1 MFGKILEFLDK
12 ILTWFEEWTLFAS
25 VMTALL
31 ALFVN
36 VVLRYVFNYTLAWSE
51 ELVRE
56 VIIYTTFIG
65 CSAAIKN
72 RSMIRIDASVQ
83 LLPKM
88 KVPLTFFSNIV
99 TMIFSGMMI
108 YYGWKMAPHAGAN
121 PPENHYPADSPRLS
135 ICHFAADGGN
145 DAHSYHPGDVPGCI
159 SKLKTQAAG
168 IAYMETSHVIIML
181 ILLGCM
187 ATYIP
192 VFMCLFFTAVLG
204 FMLFTDLPL
213 LLLAQS
219 LFRSMDKF
227 ALVVVLFFILCGNI
241 MTAGSIVEK
250 LIKVANS
257 LVSWLPG
264 GLGMAGVLACG
275 LFGAISGST
284 VATVVALGGFMIP
297 ALLENG
303 YDEKYT
309 LGLMTTSPNL
319 GVIIPPSIGMILYS
333 MVSNVSLEGLFLTG
347 FLPGVLIMA
356 GVCIYTYFFY
366 RNDKTLVRM
375 PVPSG
380 KELLM
385 VLKEGFWSLM
395 LPVIIFGGI
404 FSGFFTANEAAV
416 VACVYAFVVE
426 LCIHRSMKFN
436 QVKSITVSSA
446 VTSATL
452 LIIVAGA
459 TCFGRLLTLEDIPGK
474 ITETVL
480 STISSPV
487 VFLLA
492 LNGLLLVVGM
502 FMDIISATMI
512 LGPVFLP
519 MLDAFN
525 VDWMHFGL
533 ILTVN
538 LAIGYCTP
546 PMGVSLY
553 ITGAIANRDLI
564 FVSKAVLPFILI
576 QLCILLFIT
585 YFPEAV
591 LWLPRMMGY
600 AG

>member
-1 MFGKILEFLDK
+1 MENSHIIIL
-12 ILTWFEEWTLFAS
+12 
-25 VMTALL
+25 
-31 ALFVN
+31 
-36 VVLRYVFNYTLAWSE
+36 
-51 ELVRE
+51 
-56 VIIYTTFIG
+56 
-65 CSAAIKN
+65 
-72 RSMIRIDASVQ
+72 
-83 LLPKM
+83 
-88 KVPLTFFSNIV
+88 
-99 TMIFSGMMI
+99 
-108 YYGWKMAPHAGAN
+108 
-121 PPENHYPADSPRLS
+121 
-135 ICHFAADGGN
+135 
-145 DAHSYHPGDVPGCI
+145 
-159 SKLKTQAAG
+159 
-168 IAYMETSHVIIML
+168 L

-204 FMLFTDLPL
+204 FLFFTDLPI
-213 LLLAQS
+213 LLLAQT
-219 LFRSMDKF
+219 LLRSMDNF

-250 LIKVANS
+250 LIKFANA

-297 ALLENG
+297 ALLDNG
-303 YDEKYT
+303 YPEKYT

-333 MVSNVSLEGLFLTG
+333 MISNVSLEGLFLTG
-347 FLPGVLIMA
+347 FVPGILIMF
-356 GVCIYTYFFY
+356 GVCVYTYLFF
-366 RNDKTLVRM
+366 RKKAEIVRM
-375 PVPSG
+375 PVPTF
-380 KELLM
+380 KE
-385 VLKEGFWSLM
+385 VLSIFKEGFWSLM

-404 FSGFFTANEAAV
+404 FSGAFTANEAAV
-416 VACVYAFVVE
+416 VACVYAFFVE
-426 LCIHRSMKFN
+426 LVIHRSIKFN
-436 QVKSITVSSA
+436 EVKKITVSSA

-459 TCFGRLLTLEDIPGK
+459 SCFGRLLTLEDIPGT
-474 ITETVL
+474 ITEAVL
-480 STISSPV
+480 SAISSPV

-492 LNGLLLVVGM
+492 MNVLLLVVGM

-533 ILTVN
+533 IMTVN

-553 ITGAIANRDLI
+553 ITGAIAKRDLI
-564 FVSKAVLPFILI
+564 YVSKAVLPFIAI
-576 QLCILLFIT
+576 QICVLLLLTFLPDI
-585 YFPEAV
+585 V
-591 LWLPRMMGY
+591 LWLPKVMGFIR
-600 AG
+600 

>member
-1 MFGKILEFLDK
+1 
-12 ILTWFEEWTLFAS
+12 
-25 VMTALL
+25 
-31 ALFVN
+31 
-36 VVLRYVFNYTLAWSE
+36 
-51 ELVRE
+51 
-56 VIIYTTFIG
+56 
-65 CSAAIKN
+65 
-72 RSMIRIDASVQ
+72 
-83 LLPKM
+83 
-88 KVPLTFFSNIV
+88 
-99 TMIFSGMMI
+99 
-108 YYGWKMAPHAGAN
+108 
-121 PPENHYPADSPRLS
+121 
-135 ICHFAADGGN
+135 
-145 DAHSYHPGDVPGCI
+145 
-159 SKLKTQAAG
+159 
-168 IAYMETSHVIIML
+168 METSHVIIIL

-187 ATYIP
+187 ATYVP

-204 FMLFTDLPL
+204 FVFFTDLPV

-219 LFRSMDKF
+219 LFRSMDNF

-257 LVSWLPG
+257 VVSWLPG

-297 ALLENG
+297 ALIDNG
-303 YDEKYT
+303 YPQKYT

-333 MVSNVSLEGLFLTG
+333 MISNVSLEGLFLTG
-347 FLPGVLIMA
+347 FLPGIMIMFGA
-356 GVCIYTYFFY
+356 CVYTYFVF
-366 RNDKTLVRM
+366 RKKKEIVRK
-375 PVPSG
+375 PIPSPR
-380 KELLM
+380 ELLL

-404 FSGFFTANEAAV
+404 FSGAFTANEAAV
-416 VACVYAFVVE
+416 VACVYAFFVE
-426 LCIHRSMKFN
+426 LIIHRSIKFMD
-436 QVKSITVSSA
+436 VKKITVSSA

-459 TCFGRLLTLEDIPGK
+459 TCFGRLLTLESIPGK
-474 ITETVL
+474 ITEAVL
-480 STISSPV
+480 STINSPV
-487 VFLLA
+487 MFLLA
-492 LNGLLLVVGM
+492 MNILLLIVGM

-525 VDWMHFGL
+525 VNWMHFGL

-553 ITGAIANRDLI
+553 ITGAISNKDLI
-564 FVSKAVLPFILI
+564 YVSKAVIPFLVI
-576 QLCILLFIT
+576 QVAVLFFIT

-591 LWLPRMMGY
+591 LWLPRVMGFLQ
-600 AG
+600 